1 MRPLRTKTKVLADEY
16 KIESP
21 IYIYLDLENNIFS
34 NLITIYYI
42 YLIYGG
48 VVHYIYFKKI
58 KIKYKYKIYYRTLNR
73 HRFVGRVY

>member
-42 YLIYGG
+42 YLFINYYSIILIIYRS
-48 VVHYIYFKKI
+48 
-58 KIKYKYKIYYRTLNR
+58 YYNN
-73 HRFVGRVY
+73 